1 MYSQL
6 PVAEERRQKR
16 IMLKNLEKFGK
27 LLLLTCVILIA
38 LSSPGAAVTAEENAQ
53 AISDVQTALT
63 FVWLLVASALVFFM
77 HTGFSMVE
85 IGLTR
90 SKNTANILMKN
101 FMTVV
106 LGILVYWAVGW
117 GVMYGA
123 DAAGLVGT
131 NQFFLMGADNA
142 TFNGWFFQMVFA
154 ATGATV
160 VSGAMAERTDFKAYL
175 VYCVLMVAVIYPI
188 YGHWV
193 WSGADAALLTGAESP
208 IVKAIGV
215 AHHDFAGSGVVH
227 SIGGYSA
234 LAGVLLVGARIG
246 KFKNGK
252 PMAIPGHNLAFAFF
266 GTLILALGWIGFNG
280 GSTLD
285 GNDAYMNLVVVNTF
299 LAAAAGAVIVMLI
312 TWMKTGKPDP
322 SLTANGLLG
331 GLVAITAPCGSV
343 SNWAALAI
351 GIVAGIIIYFGV
363 MFNENVLKVD
373 DPVGAI
379 VVHGYCG
386 SWGLLSV
393 GLFSIGIGNG
403 ILADAVYAAE
413 VPGLLYGGGVGLLT
427 IQMVAVIVSIAWAFG
442 ISYIFFKIIDTVI
455 GLRVPEDVEIMGLDI
470 AEHGIRAYPEYQPAE
485 D

>member
-1 MYSQL
+1 
-6 PVAEERRQKR
+6 
-16 IMLKNLEKFGK
+16 MLKNMEKFGK
-27 LLLLTCVILIA
+27 LMILTCVILIA

-53 AISDVQTALT
+53 AINDVQTALT

-77 HTGFSMVE
+77 HTGFSLVE

-101 FMTVV
+101 FMTIT

-123 DAAGLVGT
+123 DAAGLIGT
-131 NQFFLMGADNA
+131 DQFLLMGVDNA

-154 ATGATV
+154 ATGATI
-160 VSGAMAERTDFKAYL
+160 VSGAMAERTGFKAYL
-175 VYCVLMVAVIYPI
+175 VYCILMVAIIYPV

-227 SIGGYSA
+227 SIGGYAA

-246 KFKNGK
+246 KFRNGK
-252 PMAIPGHNLAFAFF
+252 PLAIPGHNLTYAFM

-285 GNDAYMNLVVVNTF
+285 GNDPYMNLVVVNTF
-299 LAAAAGAVIVMLI
+299 LSAAAGAVMVMLI

-343 SNWAALAI
+343 SNGASIVI
-351 GIVAGIIIYFGV
+351 GIIAGIIIYAGV

-379 VVHGYCG
+379 AVHGYCG

-403 ILADAVYAAE
+403 ILADAAYAAE
-413 VPGLLYGGGVGLLT
+413 VPGLLYGGGVGLLA
-427 IQMVAVIVSIAWAFG
+427 IQATGVILSIVWGLGVSYVI
-442 ISYIFFKIIDTVI
+442 FKIIDLVI
-455 GLRVPEDVEIMGLDI
+455 GLRVPEEIEIMGLDI
-470 AEHGIRAYPEYQPAE
+470 AEHDIRAYPEHQLIE